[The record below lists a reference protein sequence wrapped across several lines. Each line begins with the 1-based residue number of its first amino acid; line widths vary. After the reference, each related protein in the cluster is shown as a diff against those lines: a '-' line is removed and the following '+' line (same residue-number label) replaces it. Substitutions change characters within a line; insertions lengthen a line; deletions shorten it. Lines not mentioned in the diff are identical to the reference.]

1 MKQPIQTGKTM
12 LKMLGGRPV
21 ALINDPPKAEPRY
34 GYGKPSH
41 PLLLE
46 QIERGRTGYRLWL
59 EQFLR
64 LTDNYRRIGLD
75 SGDTGRDAT
84 TPCWRNR
91 WFPGLDAVTLY
102 GLIACTKPARYLEIG
117 SGFST
122 MFARRAVTDHGLD
135 CRITSIDPKP
145 RAEISSICDAVH
157 RRHLEDVDLTVF
169 ESLDA
174 GDILFVDGSH
184 QLLMNSDVAVVFLE
198 ILPRLRPGVLV
209 HFHDIWLPCDYPAR
223 WADRYYTEQYMLA
236 ALLLFGNQYDIV
248 LPNRFITD
256 DEELSGVLAP
266 LWASSELAGA
276 PRHGGSFWIKR
287 RFPMGHVTDDS

>member
-1 MKQPIQTGKTM
+1 MKQQIRTGKTV
-12 LKMLGGRPV
+12 LKMLGGRSV
-21 ALINDPPKAEPRY
+21 ALINDPPKAQPRY
-34 GYGKPSH
+34 GYGKPAH

-46 QIERGRTGYRLWL
+46 RIERGRVGYRR
-59 EQFLR
+59 R
-64 LTDNYRRIGLD
+64 LQGYLAFADDYRRIPLD
-75 SGDTGRDAT
+75 PSDTRRSAT

-102 GLIACTKPARYLEIG
+102 GLMACTRPAQYVEIG

-122 MFARRAVTDHGLD
+122 MFARRAVTDHGLA

-145 RAEISSICDAVH
+145 RVDITSICDAVH
-157 RRHLEDVDLTVF
+157 RRPLETVDPAVF
-169 ESLDA
+169 ESLEP

-198 ILPRLRPGVLV
+198 ILPLLKPGVLV
-209 HFHDIWLPCDYPAR
+209 HFHDIWLPHDYPVE

-236 ALLLFGNQYDIV
+236 TLLLFGDRYDIV

-256 DEELSGVLAP
+256 DPDLSGVLAP
-266 LWASSELAGA
+266 LWASAELAGA
-276 PRHGGSFWIKR
+276 PSHGGSFWIER
-287 RFPMGHVTDDS
+287 SRGGDRCV

>member
-1 MKQPIQTGKTM
+1 MKQHIRTGKTI
-12 LKMLGGRPV
+12 LKVLGGRSF
-21 ALINDPPKAEPRY
+21 ALIDDPPTARPRY
-34 GYGKPSH
+34 GYGKPAH

-46 QIERGRTGYRLWL
+46 RIERSRVEYRRWL
-59 EQFLR
+59 ERFLH
-64 LTDNYRRIGLD
+64 LADDYRRIPLD
-75 SGDTGRDAT
+75 ADDTRRDAT

-91 WFPGLDAVTLY
+91 WFAGLDAVTLY
-102 GLIACTKPARYLEIG
+102 GLIATTKPAHYIEIG

-122 MFARRAVTDHGLD
+122 MFARRAVADNGLD

-145 RAEISSICDAVH
+145 RADISSICDRVY
-157 RRHLEDVDLTVF
+157 RLRLENMDLTVF

-209 HFHDIWLPCDYPAR
+209 HFHDIWLPYDYPAR

-236 ALLLFGNQYDIV
+236 ALLVFGNQYDIV
-248 LPNRFITD
+248 LPNRFITLD
-256 DEELSGVLAP
+256 QELSGVLAP
-266 LWASSELAGA
+266 LWASSEFAGA

-287 RFPMGHVTDDS
+287 REASDPCV

>member
-1 MKQPIQTGKTM
+1 MNRQIRTGKTM
-12 LKMLGGRPV
+12 LKMLGGRSV
-21 ALINDPPKAEPRY
+21 ALINDPPQAKPRY
-34 GYGKPSH
+34 GYGRPAH

-46 QIERGRTGYRLWL
+46 RIEQGRVEYRRWL
-59 EQFLR
+59 QRFLR
-64 LTDNYRRIGLD
+64 LADDYRRIPVD
-75 SGDTGRDAT
+75 PEDPQRDAT
-84 TPCWRNR
+84 TPCWQNR

-145 RAEISSICDAVH
+145 RSDISSICDCVY
-157 RRHLEDVDLTVF
+157 RRRLENMDLAVF
-169 ESLDA
+169 ESLEA

-184 QLLMNSDVAVVFLE
+184 RILMNSDVVVVFLE

-209 HFHDIWLPCDYPAR
+209 HFHDIWLPHDYPVK
-223 WADRYYTEQYMLA
+223 WADRYFTEQYMLA
-236 ALLLFGNQYDIV
+236 TLLLFGNQYDIV
-248 LPNRFITD
+248 MPNRFITD
-256 DEELSGVLAP
+256 DDELSRVLAP
-266 LWASSELAGA
+266 LWASSELAAA

-287 RFPMGHVTDDS
+287 RKGSDPCP

>member
-1 MKQPIQTGKTM
+1 MKQQIKTGKTL
-12 LKMLGGRPV
+12 LKMLGGRSV
-21 ALINDPPKAEPRY
+21 ALISDPPKSEPRY
-34 GYGKPSH
+34 GYGKPAH

-46 QIERGRTGYRLWL
+46 RIEAGRDGYRQCLRR
-59 EQFLR
+59 FLR
-64 LTDNYRRIGLD
+64 FGEALRRIPL
-75 SGDTGRDAT
+75 TRCDAT
-84 TPCWRNR
+84 TPCWANG

-102 GLIACTKPARYLEIG
+102 GLMACTRPARYLEIG

-122 MFARRAVTDHGLD
+122 MFARRAVTDQRLD
-135 CRITSIDPKP
+135 CRITSIDPSP
-145 RAEISSICDAVH
+145 RADISSLCDSVYRQPLETVEPAVYEA
-157 RRHLEDVDLTVF
+157 LEP
-169 ESLDA
+169 

-198 ILPRLRPGVLV
+198 ILPRVKPGVLV
-209 HFHDIWLPCDYPAR
+209 HFHDIWLPHDYPVE

-236 ALLLFGNQYDIV
+236 TLLLFGDQYDIV

-266 LWASSELAGA
+266 LWSELAGA

-287 RFPMGHVTDDS
+287 REGGDA